1 MGGMARLGTPC
12 AGATV
17 MGATGARG
25 RGGGRQSVA
34 ASVKVMEK
42 RKAGLMRKK
51 DRGNGAL
58 FGRKVLRR
66 QGF

>member
-1 MGGMARLGTPC
+1 
-12 AGATV
+12 

-25 RGGGRQSVA
+25 HRGGGRQSVA